1 MRGLND
7 AEVNDC
13 SIRKKIAK
21 KVVFTVGE
29 EGLMMMM
36 RGG

>member
-1 MRGLND
+1 MTLN
-7 AEVNDC
+7 EVNDC

-21 KVVFTVGE
+21 KSSFTVGE
-29 EGLMMMM
+29 EGLMMM